1 MWTPSETVP
10 SASRQRLKVG
20 RLVDMS
26 ETIFNQ
32 MLFNGG
38 KKLLQNHLSCL
49 LSSKIFKPH
58 TISAY

>member
-20 RLVDMS
+20 RLVDTS

-32 MLFNGG
+32 MLFKGEKN
-38 KKLLQNHLSCL
+38 CCR
-49 LSSKIFKPH
+49 
-58 TISAY
+58 TICHVFCQVRFSNPAL